1 MSERDFSVQIN
12 LKAGFS
18 HLAQAIYYI
27 ENAYNIT
34 DDEMLASALM
44 IMHNE
49 ISVQAKTIDQIQE
62 ELNG

>member
-12 LKAGFS
+12 LKASFS